1 MWWRG
6 AWMRQAAAPL
16 AHARALART
25 LTTSRCAR
33 QDAVLDTAIESLRA
47 NVQPETYR
55 ALTQAPFRFT
65 QMTDVQSRVLSLLP
79 ELGQA
84 GLVDTGVPLS
94 DAEGRDLL
102 VKARTGTG
110 KTVAFLV
117 PAIESRRRALD
128 AADHGQ
134 WTDAFQ
140 KFVEASGEGKLL
152 ASDAPRSSARLLNLF
167 QKRSVGALIL
177 SPTRELATQ
186 IANEARKLLSH
197 QSHLNVHLLVGGN
210 DRRAQCDAWRKLSR
224 DVVVATPGRLMDL
237 MNDAEFRAPLSTTQT
252 LVLDEADMLL
262 ELGFREDIQHI
273 IQALPPASKRAT
285 MLFSATINPNIEA
298 IARATLHRN
307 HRFIDCV
314 PPGEDAV
321 HTRIPQYVTT
331 LTDPAE
337 VYSHVLRVV
346 ARDQLVHGVQSK
358 VMVFFSTTR
367 QTRAA
372 SQVLRKAS
380 DTLPFEQATR
390 VFDIHSDMDQ
400 SKRNKVATRFRTC
413 TTAPSVL
420 VTSDVSA
427 RGVDYPGVTQVVQV
441 GIPSSPEI
449 YVHRVGRTGRGNRD
463 GRADLV
469 LMDWEDAFVTWDLQ
483 DMPLQRLAPADLA
496 REVEQRAADADAA
509 DVPPEPQQRGR
520 GARSVRPRRE
530 ERLADHRP
538 TAPRLTATSL
548 GAAVAHACAGIDA
561 ELSHGVFT
569 SLIGFYASR
578 ASTLRLHKG
587 ELVECVASLAHATT
601 GATERPRLSPYMQ
614 RQLGVH
620 GKPRTEARDARRSR
634 SRGASR
640 DKPWSDARGASRSA
654 TQRPRRRA
662 F

>member
-1 MWWRG
+1 
-6 AWMRQAAAPL
+6 MRQAAAPL

-84 GLVDTGVPLS
+84 GMVDTSVPLS

-117 PAIESRRRALD
+117 PAIESRRRALE
-128 AADHGQ
+128 AAEHGQ
-134 WTDAFQ
+134 WTDAFRTY
-140 KFVEASGEGKLL
+140 VEKAGEGKLL
-152 ASDAPRSSARLLNLF
+152 ESDAPRASARLLGLF

-210 DRRAQCDAWRKLSR
+210 ERRAQCDAWRKSSR
-224 DVVVATPGRLMDL
+224 DIVVATPGRLMDL
-237 MNDAEFRAPLSTTQT
+237 MNDDEFRAPLSTTQT

-273 IQALPPASKRAT
+273 MKALPPASKRAT

-331 LTDPAE
+331 LADPAE
-337 VYSHVLRVV
+337 VFGHVLRVV
-346 ARDQLVHGVQSK
+346 ARDQLVHGTQSK

-372 SQVLRKAS
+372 SQVLRTAS

-390 VFDIHSDMDQ
+390 MFDIHSDMDQ
-400 SKRNKVATRFRTC
+400 SKRNKVASRFRTC

-483 DMPLQRLAPADLA
+483 DMPLQRLTAADLT
-496 REVEQRAADADAA
+496 REVEQRAADADADA
-509 DVPPEPQQRGR
+509 VNAPPPPQQRAR
-520 GARSVRPRRE
+520 GTRSARPRRE
-530 ERLADHRP
+530 ERLADHCP
-538 TAPRLTATSL
+538 TAPRLSARSL
-548 GAAVAHACAGIDA
+548 DAAVAHACAGIDE
-561 ELSHGVFT
+561 ELSRGVFT
-569 SLIGFYASR
+569 SLIGFYSSR
-578 ASTLRLHKG
+578 APALRLHKG
-587 ELVECVASLAHATT
+587 ELVECVASLAQATT

-620 GKPRTEARDARRSR
+620 AKPR
-634 SRGASR
+634 
-640 DKPWSDARGASRSA
+640 SDARGKSRGGARDAPRGKWRGEDRSA
-654 TQRPRRRA
+654 ARSSPPRGRRRA

>member
-1 MWWRG
+1 
-6 AWMRQAAAPL
+6 MRQAAAPL

-84 GLVDTGVPLS
+84 GMVDTSVPLS

-117 PAIESRRRALD
+117 PAIESRRRALE
-128 AADHGQ
+128 AAEHGQ
-134 WTDAFQ
+134 WTDAFRTY
-140 KFVEASGEGKLL
+140 VEKAGEGKLL
-152 ASDAPRSSARLLNLF
+152 ESDAPRASARLLGLF

-210 DRRAQCDAWRKLSR
+210 ERRAQCDAWRKSSR
-224 DVVVATPGRLMDL
+224 DIVVATPGRLMDL
-237 MNDAEFRAPLSTTQT
+237 MNDDEFRAPLSTTQT

-273 IQALPPASKRAT
+273 MKALPPASKRAT

-331 LTDPAE
+331 LADPAE
-337 VYSHVLRVV
+337 VFGHVLRVV
-346 ARDQLVHGVQSK
+346 ARDQLVHGTQSK

-372 SQVLRKAS
+372 SQVLRTAS

-400 SKRNKVATRFRTC
+400 SKRNKVASRFRTC

-483 DMPLQRLAPADLA
+483 DMPLQRLTAADLT
-496 REVEQRAADADAA
+496 REVEQRAADADADA
-509 DVPPEPQQRGR
+509 VNAPPPPQQRAR
-520 GARSVRPRRE
+520 GTRSARPRRE
-530 ERLADHRP
+530 ERLADHCP
-538 TAPRLTATSL
+538 TAPRLSARSL
-548 GAAVAHACAGIDA
+548 DAAVAHACAGIDE
-561 ELSHGVFT
+561 ELSRGVFT
-569 SLIGFYASR
+569 SLIGFYSSR
-578 ASTLRLHKG
+578 APALRLHKG
-587 ELVECVASLAHATT
+587 ELVECVASLAQATT

-620 GKPRTEARDARRSR
+620 AKPR
-634 SRGASR
+634 
-640 DKPWSDARGASRSA
+640 SDARGKSRGGARDAPRGKWRGEDRSA
-654 TQRPRRRA
+654 ARSSPPRGRRRA

>member
-1 MWWRG
+1 
-6 AWMRQAAAPL
+6 MRQAAAPL

-33 QDAVLDTAIESLRA
+33 QGAVLDTAIESLRA

-84 GLVDTGVPLS
+84 GMVDTSVPLS

-117 PAIESRRRALD
+117 PAIESRRRALE
-128 AADHGQ
+128 AAEHGQ
-134 WTDAFQ
+134 WTDAFRTY
-140 KFVEASGEGKLL
+140 VEKAGEGKLL
-152 ASDAPRSSARLLNLF
+152 ESDAPRASARLLGLF

-210 DRRAQCDAWRKLSR
+210 ERRAQCDAWRKSSR
-224 DVVVATPGRLMDL
+224 DIVVATPGRLMDL
-237 MNDAEFRAPLSTTQT
+237 MNDDEFRAPLSTTQT

-273 IQALPPASKRAT
+273 MKALPPASKRAT

-331 LTDPAE
+331 LADPAE
-337 VYSHVLRVV
+337 VFGHVLRVV
-346 ARDQLVHGVQSK
+346 ARDQLVHGTQSK

-372 SQVLRKAS
+372 SQVLRTAS

-400 SKRNKVATRFRTC
+400 SKRNKVASRFRTC

-483 DMPLQRLAPADLA
+483 DMPLQRLTAADLT
-496 REVEQRAADADAA
+496 REVEQRAADADADA
-509 DVPPEPQQRGR
+509 VNAPPPPQQRAR
-520 GARSVRPRRE
+520 GTRSARPRRE
-530 ERLADHRP
+530 ERLADHCP
-538 TAPRLTATSL
+538 TAPRLSARSL
-548 GAAVAHACAGIDA
+548 DAAVAHACAGIDE
-561 ELSHGVFT
+561 ELSRGVFT
-569 SLIGFYASR
+569 SLIGFYSSR
-578 ASTLRLHKG
+578 APALRLHKG
-587 ELVECVASLAHATT
+587 ELVECVASLAQATT

-620 GKPRTEARDARRSR
+620 AKPR
-634 SRGASR
+634 
-640 DKPWSDARGASRSA
+640 SDARGKSRGGARDAPRGKWRGEDRSA
-654 TQRPRRRA
+654 ARSSPPRGRRRA

>member
-1 MWWRG
+1 
-6 AWMRQAAAPL
+6 MRQAAAPL
-16 AHARALART
+16 AHARALAHT

-84 GLVDTGVPLS
+84 GMVDTSVPLS

-117 PAIESRRRALD
+117 PAIESRRRALE
-128 AADHGQ
+128 AAEHGQ
-134 WTDAFQ
+134 WTDAFRTY
-140 KFVEASGEGKLL
+140 VEKAGEGKLL
-152 ASDAPRSSARLLNLF
+152 ESDAPRASARLLGLF

-210 DRRAQCDAWRKLSR
+210 ERRAQCDAWRKSSR
-224 DVVVATPGRLMDL
+224 DIVVATPGRLMDL
-237 MNDAEFRAPLSTTQT
+237 MNDDEFRAPLSTTQT

-273 IQALPPASKRAT
+273 MKALPPASKRAT

-331 LTDPAE
+331 LADPAE
-337 VYSHVLRVV
+337 VFGHVLRVV
-346 ARDQLVHGVQSK
+346 ARDQLVHGTQSK

-372 SQVLRKAS
+372 SQVLRTAS
-380 DTLPFEQATR
+380 DTLPFEQVTR

-400 SKRNKVATRFRTC
+400 SKRNKVASRFRTC

-483 DMPLQRLAPADLA
+483 DMPLQRLTAADLT
-496 REVEQRAADADAA
+496 REVEQRASDADADAVNA
-509 DVPPEPQQRGR
+509 PPPPQQRAR
-520 GARSVRPRRE
+520 GTRSARPRRE
-530 ERLADHRP
+530 ERLADHCP
-538 TAPRLTATSL
+538 TAPRLSARSL
-548 GAAVAHACAGIDA
+548 DAAVAHACAGIDE
-561 ELSHGVFT
+561 ELSRGVFT
-569 SLIGFYASR
+569 SLIGFYSSR
-578 ASTLRLHKG
+578 APALRLHKG
-587 ELVECVASLAHATT
+587 ELVECVASLAQATT
-601 GATERPRLSPYMQ
+601 GAAERPRLSPYMQ

-620 GKPRTEARDARRSR
+620 AKPR
-634 SRGASR
+634 
-640 DKPWSDARGASRSA
+640 SDARGKSRGGARDAPRGKWRGEDRSA
-654 TQRPRRRA
+654 ARSSPPRGRRRA

>member
-1 MWWRG
+1 
-6 AWMRQAAAPL
+6 MRQAAAPL
-16 AHARALART
+16 AHARALAHT

-84 GLVDTGVPLS
+84 GMVDTSVPLS

-117 PAIESRRRALD
+117 PAIESRRRALE
-128 AADHGQ
+128 AAEHGQ
-134 WTDAFQ
+134 WTDAFRTY
-140 KFVEASGEGKLL
+140 VEKAGEGKLL
-152 ASDAPRSSARLLNLF
+152 ESDAPRASARLLGLF

-210 DRRAQCDAWRKLSR
+210 ERRAQCDAWRKSSR
-224 DVVVATPGRLMDL
+224 DIVVATPGRLMDL
-237 MNDAEFRAPLSTTQT
+237 MNDDEFRAPLSTTQT

-273 IQALPPASKRAT
+273 MKALPPASKRAT

-331 LTDPAE
+331 LADPAE
-337 VYSHVLRVV
+337 VFGHVLRVV
-346 ARDQLVHGVQSK
+346 ARDQLVHGTQSK

-372 SQVLRKAS
+372 SQVLRTAS
-380 DTLPFEQATR
+380 DTLPFEQVTR

-400 SKRNKVATRFRTC
+400 SKRNKVASRFRTC

-483 DMPLQRLAPADLA
+483 DMPLQRLTAADLT
-496 REVEQRAADADAA
+496 REVEQRAADADADA
-509 DVPPEPQQRGR
+509 VNAPPPPQQRAR
-520 GARSVRPRRE
+520 GTRSARPRRE
-530 ERLADHRP
+530 ERLADHCP
-538 TAPRLTATSL
+538 TAPRLSARSL
-548 GAAVAHACAGIDA
+548 DAAVAHACAGIDE
-561 ELSHGVFT
+561 ELSRGVFT
-569 SLIGFYASR
+569 SLIGFYSSR
-578 ASTLRLHKG
+578 APALRLHKG
-587 ELVECVASLAHATT
+587 ELVECVASLAQATT
-601 GATERPRLSPYMQ
+601 GAAERPRLSPYMQ

-620 GKPRTEARDARRSR
+620 AKPR
-634 SRGASR
+634 
-640 DKPWSDARGASRSA
+640 SDARGKSRGGARDAPRGKWRGEDRSA
-654 TQRPRRRA
+654 ARSSPPRGRRRA